1 MTVRG
6 NRKKEVT
13 VINEN
18 KEINKYSCFL
28 SWEQALTIRFYMQ
41 AADSSNLCRET
52 AIDFL
57 SNNYNNYNLLIGI
70 VWRNQS
76 SPIFNH
82 ILYHHP

>member
-13 VINEN
+13 VIDED
-18 KEINKYSCFL
+18 KEINKYSFFL

-57 SNNYNNYNLLIGI
+57 SKSILLSGI
-70 VWRNQS
+70 VWGNQS